1 MPEGE
6 RRFSVSRRQLI
17 IAGVGVVGVV
27 GMTQRPRDKS
37 GPREKYFLDMQ
48 DALARE
54 GIGTPTL
61 VIDLERLDAN
71 IDTLLTHLPNGMGY
85 RIVAKSLP
93 SLDLLSHIRNRTGT
107 DRLMTFNQPMLNA
120 LSAHMPDADQLLGKP
135 LPIAAA
141 RTYFSELLPKNGAAA
156 DQVQWLIDT
165 PVRLEQYRELAIGL
179 DRTFR
184 INLEIDVGLHRG
196 GFTPGEELRRTLEVL
211 KADPSLSFSGFMGY
225 EPHLPSLP
233 TTLGWRDRA
242 KRAAWETYSNCLS
255 LAAEVF
261 SGDEFAA
268 ITRNAAGSPTY
279 RYYQDTSLANEV
291 SAGSC
296 LVKPTHFDTDLLE
309 PHLPASFIATPVV
322 KSLDRTVLPGL
333 EFAEGIQRSWNPN
346 STKTVFIYGGHWLAD
361 PVDPPGLEYN
371 STFGRSSNQ
380 EMLNGGSDLEIS
392 PDEFVFLRPHQSEAV
407 FLQFGDIAVYSNGKI
422 VERWPVFEA
431 SA

>member
-17 IAGVGVVGVV
+17 IAGVGVVGVA

-37 GPREKYFLDMQ
+37 GSREKYFLDMQ

-135 LPIAAA
+135 LPIAAV
-141 RTYFSELLPKNGAAA
+141 RTYFSELLPENGAAA

-233 TTLGWRDRA
+233 TTLGW
-242 KRAAWETYSNCLS
+242 
-255 LAAEVF
+255 
-261 SGDEFAA
+261 
-268 ITRNAAGSPTY
+268 
-279 RYYQDTSLANEV
+279 
-291 SAGSC
+291 
-296 LVKPTHFDTDLLE
+296 
-309 PHLPASFIATPVV
+309 
-322 KSLDRTVLPGL
+322 
-333 EFAEGIQRSWNPN
+333 
-346 STKTVFIYGGHWLAD
+346 
-361 PVDPPGLEYN
+361 
-371 STFGRSSNQ
+371 
-380 EMLNGGSDLEIS
+380 
-392 PDEFVFLRPHQSEAV
+392 
-407 FLQFGDIAVYSNGKI
+407 
-422 VERWPVFEA
+422 
-431 SA
+431 